1 MLVDPRLLRSL
12 TWRYVLALS
21 LVAMASTGAWI
32 SLHLVIDSQESTAA
46 LVNVSG
52 RQRMLSQR
60 TAMLAM
66 ALLRDPVKA
75 QADMARA
82 VSLMESSHLGL
93 TEGNAQLNLP
103 ATLSDT
109 VRGLYF
115 GPQGQL
121 DREVRRYLGLARDWL
136 AVPEAERHPDH
147 PTLLL
152 LVAMARGDFL
162 TQLDAMVGR
171 YQREGEAAIARLRSV
186 ETTIWLL
193 TLLLLALEAALIF
206 RPMVGQVRRAVDKL
220 EQERADLMTHQ
231 RHLEADAAAHHRSL
245 ADQSRQLDD
254 NQAQL
259 ATQLTELARREHA
272 LDCLEQGILIAAPD
286 RRVQFVNK
294 GFERLT
300 GYRRDEIMGRSCRLL
315 QGGDTDPVMQA
326 ALRDAVSA
334 GLPFRGAILNYRKNG
349 QPFWNQLAIDP
360 IRGANGDMLGYVG
373 IQFDITDQK
382 LREQTYWKDA
392 NHDALTGLPNRQLFR
407 DRWQQALALI
417 QRHER
422 WGGLLFVDLNHF
434 KALNNAHGHE
444 YGDGLLRQ
452 VAQRMLALVREADT
466 VARLGGGE
474 FAVLLSDLGS
484 DQEQALAQLSTI
496 QAKLSDRLAQPYEL
510 TVADPAHPTLRW
522 SRSSAAMGGVV
533 FSGQDTELDQLLHR
547 ADQIMYRIKRAERP
561 HAPSPPP

>member
-66 ALLRDPVKA
+66 ALLRDPIKA

-121 DREVRRYLGLARDWL
+121 DREVRRYLGLVRDWL

-162 TQLDAMVGR
+162 TQLDAMVGQ

-434 KALNNAHGHE
+434 KALNDAHGHE

-466 VARLGGGE
+466 VARLGGDE
-474 FAVLLSDLGS
+474 FAVLLSDLGA
-484 DQEQALAQLSTI
+484 DQKQALAQLSTI

>member
-1 MLVDPRLLRSL
+1 
-12 TWRYVLALS
+12 
-21 LVAMASTGAWI
+21 
-32 SLHLVIDSQESTAA
+32 
-46 LVNVSG
+46 
-52 RQRMLSQR
+52 
-60 TAMLAM
+60 
-66 ALLRDPVKA
+66 
-75 QADMARA
+75 
-82 VSLMESSHLGL
+82 
-93 TEGNAQLNLP
+93 
-103 ATLSDT
+103 
-109 VRGLYF
+109 
-115 GPQGQL
+115 
-121 DREVRRYLGLARDWL
+121 
-136 AVPEAERHPDH
+136 
-147 PTLLL
+147 
-152 LVAMARGDFL
+152 
-162 TQLDAMVGR
+162 
-171 YQREGEAAIARLRSV
+171 
-186 ETTIWLL
+186 
-193 TLLLLALEAALIF
+193 
-206 RPMVGQVRRAVDKL
+206 RAVDKL

-434 KALNNAHGHE
+434 KALNDAHGHE

-466 VARLGGGE
+466 VARLGGDE
-474 FAVLLSDLGS
+474 FAVLLSDLGA
-484 DQEQALAQLSTI
+484 DQKQALAQLSTI